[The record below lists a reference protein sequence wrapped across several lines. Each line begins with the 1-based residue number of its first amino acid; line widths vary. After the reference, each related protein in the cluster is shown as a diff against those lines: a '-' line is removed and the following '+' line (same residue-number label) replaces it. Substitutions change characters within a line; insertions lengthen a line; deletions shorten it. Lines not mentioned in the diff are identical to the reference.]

1 MFLLLLLVSGTL
13 SLPGP
18 QETGLNLK
26 ELDEAIWSLVLKS
39 GDSSSM
45 HDGESPSSITRTK
58 QSHPSITL
66 PNIQDLRKRIEE
78 FGEIEITSETA
89 NLTEDEAKVLDL
101 LVRAAKMMDPI
112 FNRQAWKGYE
122 ELRQNLVSD
131 PSEIS
136 QARLELFDIMRG
148 PWDRNA
154 DNKPFAVTF
163 PKPLGAGFYPEHMDL
178 EQWENYIETHP
189 DEASKLNSLV
199 TMVESNEEGELVA
212 RNYSQVFREFL
223 EPAHDFMKIAA
234 NFTDNESLK
243 RFLTSRADAFISND
257 YYQSD
262 KDWMDL
268 DSKIEITI
276 GPYEVYEDHLKNQK
290 AAFEAFVTI
299 TDPIESEKLSHYK
312 ALLPE
317 MEQNLPIPDEMKTIR
332 GSKSPIKVV
341 DLVFS
346 SGEARR
352 STQTIAFNLPNDE
365 RVRKEKGSKKV
376 MLKNNIDAKFQHLL
390 KPMAKIL
397 MKKKQL
403 AQNLLSP
410 EAFFN
415 FVLFHELSHGLGPAF
430 VGNDE
435 TNGEVRQ
442 ALGSFYSGLEEG
454 KADVMGVYNILFMV
468 ERGHLP
474 QDMVNKVL
482 FTYSA
487 TLFRA
492 LRNGVQEAHA
502 RGCALQLNRYL
513 EEGSIVLLPDQ
524 TYQVNFNKLKN
535 SVRNLVRDICTWQHN
550 GDKAVVE
557 EVFNKYGKLD
567 KTTQNSLDKLAD
579 VSLDIKPCFSMA
591 GEDCSGLKKL

>member
-212 RNYSQVFREFL
+212 RNYSQV
-223 EPAHDFMKIAA
+223 I
-234 NFTDNESLK
+234 N
-243 RFLTSRADAFISND
+243 I
-257 YYQSD
+257 
-262 KDWMDL
+262 
-268 DSKIEITI
+268 
-276 GPYEVYEDHLKNQK
+276 
-290 AAFEAFVTI
+290 
-299 TDPIESEKLSHYK
+299 
-312 ALLPE
+312 
-317 MEQNLPIPDEMKTIR
+317 
-332 GSKSPIKVV
+332 
-341 DLVFS
+341 
-346 SGEARR
+346 
-352 STQTIAFNLPNDE
+352 
-365 RVRKEKGSKKV
+365 KEKCHSS
-376 MLKNNIDAKFQHLL
+376 LR
-390 KPMAKIL
+390 P
-397 MKKKQL
+397 
-403 AQNLLSP
+403 
-410 EAFFN
+410 
-415 FVLFHELSHGLGPAF
+415 
-430 VGNDE
+430 
-435 TNGEVRQ
+435 
-442 ALGSFYSGLEEG
+442 
-454 KADVMGVYNILFMV
+454 GV
-468 ERGHLP
+468 P
-474 QDMVNKVL
+474 
-482 FTYSA
+482 
-487 TLFRA
+487 
-492 LRNGVQEAHA
+492 
-502 RGCALQLNRYL
+502 
-513 EEGSIVLLPDQ
+513 
-524 TYQVNFNKLKN
+524 
-535 SVRNLVRDICTWQHN
+535 
-550 GDKAVVE
+550 
-557 EVFNKYGKLD
+557 
-567 KTTQNSLDKLAD
+567 
-579 VSLDIKPCFSMA
+579 
-591 GEDCSGLKKL
+591 

>member
-1 MFLLLLLVSGTL
+1 MFLLLLLVSQTW

-18 QETGLNLK
+18 QETGLNSK
-26 ELDEAIWSLVLKS
+26 ELDEAIWSLVLYS
-39 GDSSSM
+39 GGS
-45 HDGESPSSITRTK
+45 SPSPINL
-58 QSHPSITL
+58 PSIEE
-66 PNIQDLRKRIEE
+66 LRRRIEQ
-78 FGEIEITSETA
+78 FGEIEITSHTA
-89 NLTEDEAKVLDL
+89 NLTEDEAKVLEL

-112 FNRQAWKGYE
+112 FNRQVWSGYS
-122 ELRQNLVSD
+122 ELRQDLVPD
-131 PSEIS
+131 PSELS
-136 QARLELFDIMRG
+136 QTRLELLDIMRG

-154 DNKPFAVTF
+154 DDKPFAVTF
-163 PKPLGAGFYPEHMDL
+163 PKPLGAGFYPEDVD
-178 EQWENYIETHP
+178 EAQWENYIRTHP
-189 DEASKLNSLV
+189 EEASKLNSLV
-199 TMVESNEEGELVA
+199 TMVERNEEGEMVA
-212 RNYSQVFREFL
+212 RNYSQVFREYL
-223 EPAHDFMKIAA
+223 EPAHDFMTIAA
-234 NFTDNESLK
+234 EITDNESLR
-243 RFLTSRADAFISND
+243 RFLTTRGDAFISND

-290 AAFEAFVTI
+290 ASFEAFVTI
-299 TDPIESEKLSHYK
+299 TDPVESEKLSHYK
-312 ALLPE
+312 SLLPE

-346 SGEARR
+346 SGEAR
-352 STQTIAFNLPNDE
+352 SSKVTIAFNLPNDE

-376 MLKNNIDAKFQHLL
+376 MMKNNIDAKFQHLL
-390 KPMAKIL
+390 TPIAKIL

-403 AQNLLSP
+403 SQNFLSN

-415 FVLFHELSHGLGPAF
+415 IVLFHELSHGLGPAF

-435 TNGEVRQ
+435 NNGEIRE
-442 ALGSFYSGLEEG
+442 ALGSFYSGLEEA
-454 KADVMGVYNILFMV
+454 KADVMGIYNILFMV
-468 ERGHLP
+468 EKGLLP
-474 QDMVNKVL
+474 QDMTNKVL

-487 TLFRA
+487 GLFRA
-492 LRNGVQEAHA
+492 LRHGVKEAHA
-502 RGCALQLNRYL
+502 RGCALQLNRFI
-513 EEGSIVLLPDQ
+513 EEGSLVLLPDE

-535 SVRNLVRDICTWQHN
+535 SVKNLVRDICTWQHN

-567 KTTQNSLDKLAD
+567 TTTLNSLEKLAG
-579 VSLDIKPCFSMA
+579 VYLDIKPCFSMA